1 MDLSRHRSRRRSLR
15 AVSLALAAA
24 LAGVLLFLLT
34 SASANTSLFARNY
47 PLLLA
52 ANGVLVVTLGGM
64 VAYQL
69 RKLWREVRASQF
81 GSRLKLR
88 LLAMFAAMAIVP
100 GVLIYAVS
108 LQFAVRSI
116 ESWFDVRV
124 DAALEGGL
132 ALGHSAFDYLLD
144 QLDDKANTAALALTD
159 AHGLRLGRLNSLRE
173 EMGADQA
180 SVFSASGQM
189 LAAST
194 ANARPG
200 ATILSLDRPDQVS
213 LRTLKESGALRQ
225 IESDGT
231 TAGLQLRVA
240 VPIPV
245 RQLMADPLY
254 LQVVQAV
261 PATIARHAENV
272 QEAFQDYQQLSL
284 GRTGLKRIFALTLTL
299 TLLLALFA
307 AMAVAFV
314 LARRLAAPL
323 RLLAEGTQAVAQGD
337 FSPRRA
343 LPARDELGV
352 LTQNFSQMTR
362 QLDEAR
368 SQAERN
374 RMAVEGA
381 RAYLESVL
389 ANLSTGVLAFDA
401 NGTLRAANAGATS
414 ILSDELPGMEN
425 VELAHW
431 PHHAE
436 FRDAVLR
443 GFAEN
448 DADWHQQVELTSEHG
463 LPQTLLVHGSRLPE
477 SSGGGFVVVFDDISH
492 LISAQRTAAWAE
504 VARRVA
510 HEIKNPLTP
519 IQLSA
524 ERLEHKLSAH
534 LDEDRR
540 AMLSRAC
547 RTIVNQVEAMKNLV
561 NAFRDY
567 AKLPAPVLSPLD
579 LNQLVREV
587 VALYEASAVRVR
599 AELESDLPAVLGDA
613 GQLRQVIHNLLQNA
627 EDAVTSADPPTP
639 EPRIELIT
647 RREGTRVAMLV
658 RDNGPGLPADVLP
671 RALEPYFTTRPH
683 GSGLG
688 LAIVKKIVDE
698 HGGDL
703 RIANREP
710 TGAEVRV
717 RLRTERNT
725 ETK

>member
-1 MDLSRHRSRRRSLR
+1 MDLPSHRSRR
-15 AVSLALAAA
+15 AVKAISLAAIAA
-24 LAGVLLFLLT
+24 LAGILLFLLA

-52 ANGVLVVTLGGM
+52 ANGALVVLLGGT

-69 RKLWREVRASQF
+69 RKTWHERRASQF

-88 LLAMFAAMAIVP
+88 LLLMFAAMAILP
-100 GVLIYAVS
+100 GALIYAVS
-108 LQFAVRSI
+108 MQFAVRSI
-116 ESWFDVRV
+116 ESWFNVRV

-132 ALGHSAFDYLLD
+132 ALGQSAFDYLLD
-144 QLDDKANTAALALTD
+144 QLEEKTNFAALALAD
-159 AHGLRLGRLNSLRE
+159 AQGIHLGRLNRLRDE
-173 EMGADQA
+173 IPAQRA
-180 SVFSASGQM
+180 SVFTASGQLLATSSADIDPTASVIPLESPDPVM
-189 LAAST
+189 LR
-194 ANARPG
+194 N
-200 ATILSLDRPDQVS
+200 
-213 LRTLKESGALRQ
+213 LRNLHNSQSIRQ
-225 IESDGT
+225 IESLADGR
-231 TAGLQLRVA
+231 LELRVVVA
-240 VPIPV
+240 LPV
-245 RQLMADPLY
+245 RQLLADPVY
-254 LQVVQAV
+254 LQAVQAV
-261 PATIARHAENV
+261 PDTIARHADNV
-272 QEAFQDYQQLSL
+272 QEAYQDYQQLSL
-284 GRTGLKRIFALTLTL
+284 GREGLKQLFTMTLTL

-307 AMAVAFV
+307 AMAVAVV
-314 LARRLAAPL
+314 LARRLSAPL

-352 LTQNFSQMTR
+352 LTQSFSQMTR

-368 SQAERN
+368 SLAERN

-389 ANLSTGVLAFDA
+389 ANLSAGVLAFDP

-414 ILSDELPGMEN
+414 ILADELVGMEA
-425 VELAHW
+425 VELDDW
-431 PHHAE
+431 PRHAE
-436 FRDAVLR
+436 FRDAVIK

-448 DADWHQQVELTSEHG
+448 DTDWNTQIEMTSELG
-463 LPQTLLVHGSRLPE
+463 QPQTLLIHGSRLPE

-524 ERLEHKLSAH
+524 ERLEHKLAQH
-534 LDEDRR
+534 LDDDLR
-540 AMLSRAC
+540 AMLVRSC
-547 RTIVNQVEAMKNLV
+547 RTIVSQVEAMKNLV

-587 VALYEASAVRVR
+587 AALYEASPVRVR
-599 AELESDLPAVLGDA
+599 AELGSNLPAVIGDA

-627 EDAVTSADPPTP
+627 EDAVGDGSGIAAPS
-639 EPRIELIT
+639 IEIIT
-647 RREGTRVAMLV
+647 RLSGTRAALVV
-658 RDNGPGLPADVLP
+658 RDNGNGFPPDVLP

-688 LAIVKKIVDE
+688 LAIVKKIIDE
-698 HGGDL
+698 HGGDI
-703 RIANREP
+703 RITNRDAG
-710 TGAEVRV
+710 GAEVRV
-717 RLRTERNT
+717 RLRTERIREGT
-725 ETK
+725 

>member
-1 MDLSRHRSRRRSLR
+1 MDLPSNRSRR
-15 AVSLALAAA
+15 AVKAIALAAVAA
-24 LAGVLLFLLT
+24 LAGVLLFLLA

-52 ANGVLVVTLGGM
+52 ANGVLVVLLGGT

-69 RKLWREVRASQF
+69 RKAWHERRASQF

-88 LLAMFAAMAIVP
+88 LLLMFAAMAILP
-100 GVLIYAVS
+100 GALIYAVS
-108 LQFAVRSI
+108 MQFAVRSI

-132 ALGHSAFDYLLD
+132 ALGQSAFDYLLD
-144 QLDDKANTAALALTD
+144 QLEEKTHLTALGLAD
-159 AHGLRLGRLNSLRE
+159 AEGMHLGRLNRLRE
-173 EMGADQA
+173 EIPADQA
-180 SVFSASGQM
+180 TVFTASGQL
-189 LAAST
+189 LAASSADIDPT
-194 ANARPG
+194 AGVLPRE
-200 ATILSLDRPDQVS
+200 SPDPVT
-213 LRTLKESGALRQ
+213 LRNLRDNQGLRQ
-225 IESDGT
+225 IEGLPDGR
-231 TAGLQLRVA
+231 LQLRVVVA
-240 VPIPV
+240 LPV
-245 RQLMADPLY
+245 RQLLADPVY
-254 LQVVQAV
+254 LQAVQAV
-261 PATIARHAENV
+261 PDTIARHADNV

-284 GRTGLKRIFALTLTL
+284 GREGLKQIFTMTLTL

-307 AMAVAFV
+307 AMAVAVV

-352 LTQNFSQMTR
+352 LTQSFSQMTR

-368 SQAERN
+368 GQAERN

-389 ANLSTGVLAFDA
+389 ANLSAGVLAFDP

-414 ILSDELPGMEN
+414 ILSDELIGMES
-425 VELAHW
+425 VQLSDW
-431 PHHAE
+431 PRHDE
-436 FRDAVLR
+436 FREAVLR

-448 DADWHQQVELTSEHG
+448 DADWNTQVEMTSEQG
-463 LPQTLLVHGSRLPE
+463 LPQTLLIHGSRLPE

-524 ERLEHKLSAH
+524 ERLEHKLSRH
-534 LDEDRR
+534 LDDDNR
-540 AMLSRAC
+540 AMLARSC
-547 RTIVNQVEAMKNLV
+547 RTIVSQVEAMKNLV

-587 VALYEASAVRVR
+587 AALYEASPVRVR
-599 AELESDLPAVLGDA
+599 AQLGNKLPAVLGDA

-627 EDAVTSADPPTP
+627 EDAVRSDNGNPSPSV
-639 EPRIELIT
+639 EIIT
-647 RREGTRVAMLV
+647 RQSGTRVALVV
-658 RDNGPGLPADVLP
+658 RDNGAGFPPDVLP
-671 RALEPYFTTRPH
+671 RALEPYFTTRTH

-688 LAIVKKIVDE
+688 LAIVKKIIDE
-698 HGGDL
+698 HGGDI
-703 RIANREP
+703 RITNREAG
-710 TGAEVRV
+710 GAEVRV
-717 RLRTERNT
+717 RLRTERN
-725 ETK
+725 

>member
-1 MDLSRHRSRRRSLR
+1 MKTVLLA
-15 AVSLALAAA
+15 AVAA
-24 LAGVLLFLLT
+24 LAGLLLFLLA

-47 PLLLA
+47 PVLLA
-52 ANGVLVVTLGGM
+52 ANGVLVVSLGGM
-64 VAYQL
+64 VIYQL
-69 RKLWREVRASQF
+69 RKLWRERQASLF

-88 LLAMFAAMAIVP
+88 LVAMFAALAILP
-100 GVLIYAVS
+100 GFLIYAVS
-108 LQFAVRSI
+108 MQFAVRTI

-124 DAALEGGL
+124 DSALEGGL
-132 ALGHSAFDYLLD
+132 ALGQSAFDYLLE
-144 QLDDKANTAALALTD
+144 QLEDKANLAALSLADGNGLHLARLNRLREDIAADQATIFTGSGQLLAVSSAD
-159 AHGLRLGRLNSLRE
+159 LNPGADVLPPEMPDTITLRSLRDQQGLRNIESVGSTGGLRLR
-173 EMGADQA
+173 
-180 SVFSASGQM
+180 V
-189 LAAST
+189 
-194 ANARPG
+194 
-200 ATILSLDRPDQVS
+200 IV
-213 LRTLKESGALRQ
+213 AL
-225 IESDGT
+225 
-231 TAGLQLRVA
+231 
-240 VPIPV
+240 PV
-245 RQLMADPLY
+245 RQLLADPVFM
-254 LQVVQAV
+254 QVIQSV
-261 PATIARHAENV
+261 PDAIAQHAANV
-272 QEAFQDYQQLSL
+272 QDAFQDYQQLSL
-284 GRTGLKRIFALTLTL
+284 GRQGLKQIFTLTLTL

-307 AMAVAFV
+307 AMAVALV
-314 LARRLAAPL
+314 LARRLTAPL

-343 LPARDELGV
+343 LPAHDELGV
-352 LTQNFSQMTR
+352 LTQSFSQMTR

-389 ANLSTGVLAFDA
+389 ANLSTGVLAFDP

-414 ILSDELPGMEN
+414 ILADELVGMEA
-425 VELAHW
+425 VELEHW
-431 PHHAE
+431 PRHPE
-436 FRDAVLR
+436 FRDAILK

-448 DADWHQQVELTSEHG
+448 EGDWNSQTELTSEHG

-477 SSGGGFVVVFDDISH
+477 GSGGGFVVVFDDISH

-524 ERLEHKLSAH
+524 ERLELKLASH

-540 AMLSRAC
+540 AMLERSC
-547 RTIVNQVEAMKNLV
+547 RTIVTQVEAMKNLV

-587 VALYEASAVRVR
+587 AALYEASPVHVR
-599 AELESDLPAVLGDA
+599 AELEQDLPAVLGDA

-627 EDAVTSADPPTP
+627 EDSATSQP
-639 EPRIELIT
+639 ESEEGATIELTT
-647 RREGTRVAMLV
+647 RRSGSRVALLV
-658 RDNGPGLPADVLP
+658 RDNGPGFPADVLP
-671 RALEPYFTTRPH
+671 RAFEPYFTTRPH

-698 HGGDL
+698 HGGDI
-703 RIANREP
+703 RITNRESG
-710 TGAEVRV
+710 GAEIRV
-717 RLRTERNT
+717 RLRTDRNT
-725 ETK
+725 ETG